1 MGRTDY
7 FAPGQWNFTCDQ
19 CGFTWKSKD
28 GRKEWDNLMVC
39 PRCLDPRH
47 PQELVRPIVD
57 PKPIPW
63 SRPFEDEFVDPVV
76 PATPTK
82 RLIDATLID
91 QLTLG

>member
-7 FAPGQWNFTCDQ
+7 FAPGQWNFECDQ
-19 CGFTWKSKD
+19 CGFTWKSDD
-28 GRKEWDNLMVC
+28 GRLEWDNLRTC

-63 SRPFEDEFVDPVV
+63 SRPQSDVFIRVGGTTSRVVDG
-76 PATPTK
+76 ALLD
-82 RLIDATLID
+82 RLTM
-91 QLTLG
+91 G